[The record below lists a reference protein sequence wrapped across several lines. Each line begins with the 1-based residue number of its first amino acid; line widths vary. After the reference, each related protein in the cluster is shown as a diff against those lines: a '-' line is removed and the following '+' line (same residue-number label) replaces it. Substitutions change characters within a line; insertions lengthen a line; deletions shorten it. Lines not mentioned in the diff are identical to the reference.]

1 MKESTLWS
9 FICYECG
16 SKISMTKT
24 EERPTVYC
32 LNCPTLE
39 MGPS

>member
-1 MKESTLWS
+1 MTLWA
-9 FICYECG
+9 FVCYECG

-24 EERPTVYC
+24 SEERPTVYC
-32 LNCPTLE
+32 LDCPTLE